1 MSYYRHN
8 DLDIYYKID
17 GNINDEKPV
26 IVLLNGIMMSSLSW
40 EMFTESFTQNN
51 TLIRYDM
58 VDQGKSSTVDYQYTQ
73 ELQVE
78 VLKGLLDHLQLQK
91 VHIVGISYGA
101 SISLQFAAKFPN
113 YIDKMVVANVVAK
126 TSPWLKSIGDGWNKV
141 GKSRDGE
148 AYYHISIPYIYSP
161 QFYQKRLTWMEN
173 RKKILVP
180 IFSDPDFL
188 DAMERKTI
196 SAETHDVREA
206 LPNITIDTLIISSK
220 EDYLTPMYEQNYIH
234 SNMPNSK
241 LVLLQECG
249 HASMYEKPTQF
260 TELVLGH
267 INNKIDI
274 TL

>member
-1 MSYYRHN
+1 
-8 DLDIYYKID
+8 
-17 GNINDEKPV
+17 
-26 IVLLNGIMMSSLSW
+26 
-40 EMFTESFTQNN
+40 
-51 TLIRYDM
+51 M

-196 SAETHDVREA
+196 SAETHDVRND
-206 LPNITIDTLIISSK
+206 LKNIKIDTLIISSK

>member
-1 MSYYRHN
+1 MSYYKHN

-206 LPNITIDTLIISSK
+206 LPNITIDTLIISTK

-234 SNMPNSK
+234 SNMPKSQ